1 MHVTFDKEGS
11 WFLELISH
19 PSKYKTRNL
28 LDNQNDFEKGASISR
43 GIMSAKKWLML
54 FINLLGGGGVIG
66 SYVWG
71 FLTHPDAGQAL
82 WGGVPDS
89 IRPFY
94 TAGMFLAATGYFAFT
109 YFILLRLNPSKTRVL
124 GRFPFGL
131 FNILY
136 AAILVPSALWMPL
149 TFWALEGSSLGLL
162 WAVRIVLAVVGL
174 ASVGLLFA
182 LLKVEPRL
190 PRWAHWLAVAGCV
203 GFCLQTAILDAIIW
217 VVFFRV

>member
-1 MHVTFDKEGS
+1 M
-11 WFLELISH
+11 
-19 PSKYKTRNL
+19 N
-28 LDNQNDFEKGASISR
+28 
-43 GIMSAKKWLML
+43 AKKWLML

-71 FLTHPDAGQAL
+71 FLTHPNAGQAL

-109 YFILLRLNPSKTRVL
+109 YYILFRLNPSETRVL
-124 GRFPFGL
+124 DRFPFDL
-131 FNILY
+131 FNVLY
-136 AAILVPSALWMPL
+136 AAILIPSALWMPL
-149 TFWALEGSSLGLL
+149 TLFALEGPSLGFL
-162 WAVRIVLAVVGL
+162 WAVRIVLGMVGL

-190 PRWAHWLAVAGCV
+190 PRWAHRLAVAGCF
-203 GFCLQTAILDAIIW
+203 GFCLQTAILDAIVW
-217 VVFFRV
+217 VAFFRV

>member
-1 MHVTFDKEGS
+1 M
-11 WFLELISH
+11 
-19 PSKYKTRNL
+19 N
-28 LDNQNDFEKGASISR
+28 
-43 GIMSAKKWLML
+43 AKKWLML
-54 FINLLGGGGVIG
+54 LINLLGGGWVIG

-71 FLTHPDAGQAL
+71 FLTHPNTGQAL

-109 YFILLRLNPSKTRVL
+109 YFILFRLNPNKTLVL
-124 GRFPFGL
+124 NRFPFGL
-131 FNILY
+131 FNVLY
-136 AAILVPSALWMPL
+136 ALILVPSALWLPL
-149 TFWALEGSSLGLL
+149 TFWALEGSNLGFL

-190 PRWAHWLAVAGCV
+190 PRWAHRLAVAGCV
-203 GFCLQTAILDAIIW
+203 GFCLQTAILDAIVW
-217 VVFFRV
+217 VAFFKI

>member
-1 MHVTFDKEGS
+1 
-11 WFLELISH
+11 
-19 PSKYKTRNL
+19 
-28 LDNQNDFEKGASISR
+28 
-43 GIMSAKKWLML
+43 MSAKKWLML
-54 FINLLGGGGVIG
+54 LINLLGGGAVIG
-66 SYVWG
+66 SYIWG
-71 FLTHPDAGQAL
+71 FLTYPNAGQAL

-109 YFILLRLNPSKTRVL
+109 YFILFRLNPNKTRVF

-131 FNILY
+131 FNVLY

-149 TFWALEGSSLGLL
+149 TLFALEGPSLGFV
-162 WAVRIVLAVVGL
+162 WAVRIVLAMVGL

-190 PRWAHWLAVAGCV
+190 PRWAHRMAVAGCV
-203 GFCLQTAILDAIIW
+203 GFCLQTAILDATVW
-217 VVFFRV
+217 VAFFKV